1 MSMQHLGIISVNLW
15 DILISLANLVILFW
29 LVKKFLYKP
38 VRNILAKREAEIS
51 SDYEQAEQAKQ
62 AARADEKAWH
72 EQIEGAKE
80 QADSILKDATEHARR
95 REETILSAAKDEADS
110 ILQNA
115 KQEAELVRKKAADDI
130 KREIISVSGLLTEK
144 LLAREINKEDHH
156 SMIDSFIA
164 EMDEGGSHE

>member
-1 MSMQHLGIISVNLW
+1 M
-15 DILISLANLVILFW
+15 
-29 LVKKFLYKP
+29 YKP
-38 VRNILAKREAEIS
+38 LQNILAKREAEIS
-51 SDYEQAEQAKQ
+51 SDYEQAEQAKL

-72 EQIEGAKE
+72 EQMEGAKE
-80 QADSILKDATEHARR
+80 QADSILQDATEHAKR
-95 REETILSAAKDEADS
+95 RENTILSAAKDEADS

-144 LLAREINKEDHH
+144 LLAREINTEDHH